1 MACERPLLSGR
12 VQQPKL
18 TREND
23 ASGDYKVLKQVAQDI
38 RAILIKVYNHEGLLN
53 QLVKNQPS
61 PKAQMDASVYA
72 TLCIIVMILR
82 LVVLALC
89 MIEVFGKADYW
100 RIYAPIWIGLFIL
113 SIFVQ
118 YMSNTKWEDVRS
130 RFPYPIGICIMS
142 SIAFA
147 MIVPNSFG

>member
-61 PKAQMDASVYA
+61 PKAQMD
-72 TLCIIVMILR
+72 
-82 LVVLALC
+82 
-89 MIEVFGKADYW
+89 YW